1 MKTITSTDFKKSLA
15 GLKSHKADYFAAH
28 PTEVWREVKLI
39 TPDKRSWAIVKLK
52 NPFLPQ

>member
-1 MKTITSTDFKKSLA
+1 MKKIISKDFKKSLA
-15 GLKSHKADYFAAH
+15 ALKGHNADYFAAH

-39 TPDKRSWAIVKLK
+39 TPDKSGWAIVKLK